1 MATAARLCQ
10 LLNRVRIAVHP
21 GIIGIPAI
29 RDEPVRI
36 RPGQVQETLNPPNA
50 ERQVQVSAE
59 QLPLHCPLPDAYL
72 WNSHPK
78 VYLPIEVAGTAI
90 CPYCGTRYRLAD
102 ES

>member
-1 MATAARLCQ
+1 M
-10 LLNRVRIAVHP
+10 
-21 GIIGIPAI
+21 
-29 RDEPVRI
+29 RI
-36 RPGQVQETLNPPNA
+36 RPGQVEETLKPPNA

-78 VYLPIEVAGTAI
+78 VYLPIEATGTAI
-90 CPYCGTRYRLAD
+90 CPYCGTHYSLAN